1 MIQLFQCYH
10 TLIPDSS
17 ECMLPHSSI
26 SSMLICDCRK
36 YGSDGKELE
45 KWSGKDA
52 DGKRK
57 EKQEASDLFKSYWR
71 RCTADEE
78 YLALK
83 DEWQKQKKEYKKS

>member
-1 MIQLFQCYH
+1 MFLHFSSHPCWLYGVVSVSC
-10 TLIPDSS
+10 LILT
-17 ECMLPHSSI
+17 CGR
-26 SSMLICDCRK
+26 RK

-78 YLALK
+78 YVALK
-83 DEWQKQKKEYKKS
+83 EEWQKQKKEYKKG